1 MRTNHFRI
9 SPALK
14 SMFQASTK
22 MNRHQRGTG
31 VPGMAMLR
39 MLMDEGLSV
48 GEPDRIAFAGVILV
62 MSQIAQ

>member
-1 MRTNHFRI
+1 
-9 SPALK
+9 
-14 SMFQASTK
+14 MFQASTK

-39 MLMDEGLSV
+39 MLMDEGLSF